1 MKIKI
6 ALVSLLTFYCFSA
19 MIAPQQKMYTEG
31 YQVGDEASGFSLKNA
46 SNTVNGI
53 GENVGFNDYK
63 NGKGYIIIFT
73 CNHCPFAKA
82 YEDRI
87 NALHKVYAPKGF
99 PVIAINSN
107 DTESVPEDSY
117 ANMKI
122 RAKEKGFSFA
132 YLHDPAQTTALTYG
146 ATKTPHVFL
155 VEKKGDKNYIR
166 YIGAIDDDT
175 YNPDKVTEKYVENAV
190 NDLLTGKKVEKN
202 YTRAVGC
209 TIKWKQ

>member
-1 MKIKI
+1 MKIMKIKI

-122 RAKEKGFSFA
+122 RAKEKFGFGLTPTGVIRPFN
-132 YLHDPAQTTALTYG
+132 ALADYQYDLG
-146 ATKTPHVFL
+146 LDDHKKFHVNQKPETQL
-155 VEKKGDKNYIR
+155 
-166 YIGAIDDDT
+166 
-175 YNPDKVTEKYVENAV
+175 
-190 NDLLTGKKVEKN
+190 
-202 YTRAVGC
+202 
-209 TIKWKQ
+209 